1 MRSTERVM
9 LKISGPVIAAVF
21 SPCQQGHP
29 GGSRSGRMP
38 HSWRP
43 AWHQPPGPWHCQLPC
58 QLQRWGWA
66 GWRKTGSDSCL
77 RPWQRPWPAQNTM
90 NHSSACA
97 ISGFSLLSVSSGLH
111 CSVQKQPWFRQ
122 DSTCTHELALTQF
135 PCIRP
140 TPNSCSTSRL
150 HWILLAQVIGISQA
164 APGITLSAIPP
175 APSKGL
181 GSSLVSPV
189 TVLGAAF
196 CAAFSRPFCALLAV
210 FSILKSSWLALGKP
224 AVQHSASVR
233 QI

>member
-1 MRSTERVM
+1 MRSIGRVM
-9 LKISGPVIAAVF
+9 LKISRPVIAAAF
-21 SPCQQGHP
+21 SPCQQGRP
-29 GGSRSGRMP
+29 GGSRSGRRP

-66 GWRKTGSDSCL
+66 GWRKTGSNSCL

-97 ISGFSLLSVSSGLH
+97 ISGFSLLSVYSGLH
-111 CSVQKQPWFRQ
+111 CWVQEQPSFRQ

-135 PCIRP
+135 SCKHP
-140 TPNSCSTSRL
+140 TPAAQADFTGSCSPKSM
-150 HWILLAQVIGISQA
+150 IFSSKG
-164 APGITLSAIPP
+164 PGITLSAIPP

-224 AVQHSASVR
+224 AMQKSASGR